1 MYYLAWTLALSLVLI
16 SAISLCEYFS
26 VLTHNA
32 VAILKGDSY
41 RQICEKNGNKLL
53 ANEVFSQRMVVDRR
67 KTWTR
72 EQRR

>member
-1 MYYLAWTLALSLVLI
+1 MYYLAWILALSLVLI

-32 VAILKGDSY
+32 VAIVEGDSY
-41 RQICEKNGNKLL
+41 RRICEKNRNKLL
-53 ANEVFSQRMVVDRR
+53 AKEVFSQRMAVARR

-72 EQRR
+72 E

>member
-1 MYYLAWTLALSLVLI
+1 MYYLAWILALSSVLI

-32 VAILKGDSY
+32 VAIVEGDSY
-41 RQICEKNGNKLL
+41 RQIREKNRNKLL
-53 ANEVFSQRMVVDRR
+53 AKKVFSQRMVVARR

-72 EQRR
+72 E